1 MGASGSIFTVYFLP
15 YQVRLVFSLA
25 VSTPFSRSLER
36 VFGKASVTPGLGV
49 GGKIPKTE
57 L

>member
-1 MGASGSIFTVYFLP
+1 MSTVYFLP
-15 YQVRLVFSLA
+15 YQVRLVFFFN
-25 VSTPFSRSLER
+25 TPFSRSLER
-36 VFGKASVTPGLGV
+36 GFRKPSVTPGLGV